1 MYTANRATKCQSKKF
16 VACQYCL
23 SASLLISFLS
33 FFLSS
38 SSSSFYFYL
47 NFFFVPYM
55 IDGTLFVEIYKNH
68 DS

>member
-23 SASLLISFLS
+23 SASLLIS
-33 FFLSS
+33 FLSS